1 MISKSY
7 SFVNSLQDSLLQ
19 GLLTC
24 LKPSRCS
31 PALVGW
37 AQRAQDREPRGSGR
51 SFPARRGFG
60 FGCVSAAT
68 FANAAGSETSSSSKH
83 SDLGLGSLCF
93 YLQLQLFLCLLC
105 VFILKAV
112 HLVPFS
118 QMKLADT
125 F

>member
-7 SFVNSLQDSLLQ
+7 NFVNSLKDSLLQ

-24 LKPSRCS
+24 LKLSRCS

-37 AQRAQDREPRGSGR
+37 AQRAQGRELLGSGR
-51 SFPARRGFG
+51 P
-60 FGCVSAAT
+60 CVSREEGFWLCLLLAT
-68 FANAAGSETSSSSKH
+68 FANAAGSETSSSKH

-93 YLQLQLFLCLLC
+93 CLQLQLFLCLLC